1 MNLNKYTQYGPWSLK
16 EIHTNFGHKQSCGI
30 ESCSQKS
37 RAQFEIYSQ
46 PCGYTRYV
54 CSYCASYLTG
64 LDISRLLV
72 AETYIESVKN
82 QFKNLKNLIGMC
94 PVYNHP
100 CKDLVGK
107 LNTTIGAHRI
117 IISSFKDGKCSLIID
132 GKPIKASLINSFR
145 NKREVTEHAINFI
158 NNLNKDKLY
167 YFIING

>member
-1 MNLNKYTQYGPWSLK
+1 MNLHDYKQYGPWNLEK
-16 EIHTNFGHKQSCGI
+16 IHTNFGRKQSCGI
-30 ESCSQKS
+30 EGCSQKS

-54 CSYCASYLTG
+54 CSSCASYLTG

-82 QFKNLKNLIGMC
+82 QFKDLKNLVGMS

-100 CKDLVGK
+100 CQDLVGQ
-107 LNTTIGAHRI
+107 LNSTIGAHRI
-117 IISSFKDGKCSLIID
+117 LISMYKNGKYNLMID

-145 NKREVTEHAINFI
+145 SKKEVTEHAINCI